1 MTLGRSTYPPVF
13 WLLKLVTEG
22 VLEDC
27 SFRSWLQWYL
37 PSMGSSS
44 KVTLTPFPLSGS
56 VCALP
61 PLPQS
66 LNLDRPLWLPWQK
79 DYGRTVALWLLSL
92 DHKNPMCFCLTFM
105 GCLLLELS
113 HHTVRKPKSP
123 HMKRPHGESGEG
135 DPADSPAEVPADN
148 PHCLTG
154 MSKGASRGF

>member
-22 VLEDC
+22 VLEGC

-44 KVTLTPFPLSGS
+44 DVTLTPFPLRGR

-79 DYGRTVALWLLSL
+79 DYGRTVALWLLSF
-92 DHKNPMCFCLTFM
+92 DHKNPMCLIF
-105 GCLLLELS
+105 LLLLFYWLS
-113 HHTVRKPKSP
+113 YILVDSLRPFKTMCYFTGTRRLWNSNKVTQDAKKPCVDDKI
-123 HMKRPHGESGEG
+123 KK
-135 DPADSPAEVPADN
+135 
-148 PHCLTG
+148 TY
-154 MSKGASRGF
+154 

>member
-1 MTLGRSTYPPVF
+1 MTLGISTPTFLVF
-13 WLLKLVTEG
+13 EIRTEG

-44 KVTLTPFPLSGS
+44 NVTLTPFPLSS
-56 VCALP
+56 RVCDRPRLK
-61 PLPQS
+61 S

-105 GCLLLELS
+105 GCLLLKLS
-113 HHTVRKPKSP
+113 HHPVRKPKSP
-123 HMKRPHGESGEG
+123 PMKRPHGESSKG